1 MRFLRF
7 CKMHGAGNDF
17 LIINNLEER
26 LPHER
31 FPMLAQMLCTRRISV
46 GADGLMV
53 VEKSTNGADF
63 RMLFYNADG
72 SAGEMCG
79 NGARCICRYGFEKG
93 LSGEKQ
99 VIETP
104 SGIVTGWR
112 IDQKNYRVRLTNPSV
127 VELSRSVEACGTT
140 WDCSYIELGTPGL
153 PHVVVPM
160 EQLAQKHFDDLRE
173 LGRTLRRHRTFP
185 KGANVNFYD
194 IQAENELVLRTYERG
209 VEDFTYACGT
219 GTGATVL
226 ALTLLGK
233 VSGREVAV
241 KNPGGTLYITVDRTE
256 EQIDNLW
263 LTGPTRI
270 VCTGEVLEENW
281 NL

>member
-1 MRFLRF
+1 MN
-7 CKMHGAGNDF
+7 GAGNDF
-17 LIINNLEER
+17 LIINNFEEA
-26 LPHER
+26 LPHEI
-31 FPMLAQMLCTRRISV
+31 FPRLAQTLCHRHLSI

-53 VEKSTNGADF
+53 VEQSTNGADF

-99 VIETP
+99 VVETP

-127 VELSRSVEACGTT
+127 VDLSRSVEACGAT

-153 PHVVVPM
+153 PHVVVPI
-160 EQLAQKHFDDLRE
+160 ERLAEKHFDDLRE
-173 LGRTLRRHRTFP
+173 LGRTLRRHSAFP

-194 IQAENELVLRTYERG
+194 IQAEDELVLRTYERG

-219 GTGATVL
+219 GTGSTVL
-226 ALTLLGK
+226 ALTLLEK

-241 KNPGGTLYITVDRTE
+241 KNPGGTLYITVDCTE

-263 LTGPTRI
+263 LTGPTKI
-270 VCTGEVLEENW
+270 VCTGEVLDEDW